1 MNLVQKLI
9 IGRNR
14 NSTALNFMWNMI
26 GSGIYSLVSMMLSV
40 VVIRIIGEN
49 DGGVFSIAITVSQ
62 MMLYIAYFEQRTYQ
76 VTDTENKY
84 DFSQYHG
91 AKIIACVLM
100 MVCSAI
106 YIFFLKSYTIE
117 KSEIIMLM
125 CVYRMLD
132 GYADL
137 YEGQFQLDERLYLAG
152 KSMAFR
158 SIFSASILLLTLSIT
173 KNMKMSLCMA
183 IGAAALGVI
192 VFDLAIEKVYCNISP
207 DFNRVKVFN
216 IFRECFPLFIGSFLW
231 VYILS
236 ASRIAV
242 DAHLTNTDTAYYQVL
257 FLPVSII
264 NLFAT
269 FFFRP
274 ELTELSELYNKKNYK
289 LFWGKIKRLIVLIA
303 IFTGITMMGA
313 YFVGIPALSFVS
325 NCDLYDYKGVLVLLM
340 FGGGINAGSFFL
352 YYILTIM
359 RKSGQIL
366 FGYISTSILT
376 LVISNWFSDLWG
388 IQGAGLSF
396 CISVIYLFLVF
407 YICFLVN
414 LRCASR
420 VRN

>member
-26 GSGIYSLVSMMLSV
+26 GSGIYSLVSMLLSV

-91 AKIIACVLM
+91 AKIIACSLM

-117 KSEIIMLM
+117 KAEIIMLM

-137 YEGQFQLDERLYLAG
+137 YEGQFQLDGRLYLTG

-158 SIFSASILLLTLSIT
+158 SILSAFVFLLTLSIT
-173 KNMKMSLCMA
+173 KNMRMSLYVA
-183 IGAAALGVI
+183 IGAAALGVM
-192 VFDLAIEKVYCNISP
+192 VFDLAIEKVYRNISP
-207 DFNRVKVFN
+207 DFNRVKVYN

-274 ELTELSELYNKKNYK
+274 ELTDLSELYNKKNYK
-289 LFWGKIKRLIVLIA
+289 FFWRKTHKTGENVHEKISESAAGKLFAGRLRHNRLQREQNGK
-303 IFTGITMMGA
+303 
-313 YFVGIPALSFVS
+313 
-325 NCDLYDYKGVLVLLM
+325 
-340 FGGGINAGSFFL
+340 
-352 YYILTIM
+352 
-359 RKSGQIL
+359 
-366 FGYISTSILT
+366 
-376 LVISNWFSDLWG
+376 
-388 IQGAGLSF
+388 
-396 CISVIYLFLVF
+396 
-407 YICFLVN
+407 
-414 LRCASR
+414 
-420 VRN
+420 

>member
-26 GSGIYSLVSMMLSV
+26 GSGIYSLVSMLLSV

-91 AKIIACVLM
+91 AKIIACALM

-117 KSEIIMLM
+117 KAEIIMLM

-137 YEGQFQLDERLYLAG
+137 YEGQFQLDGRLYLTG

-158 SIFSASILLLTLSIT
+158 SLFSASVLLLTLSIT
-173 KNMKMSLCMA
+173 KNMRMSLYVA
-183 IGAAALGVI
+183 IGAAALGVM
-192 VFDLAIEKVYCNISP
+192 VFDLAIEKVYRNISP

-274 ELTELSELYNKKNYK
+274 ELTDLSELYNKKNYK
-289 LFWGKIKRLIVLIA
+289 FFWRKIKRLIVLIA

-313 YFVGIPALSFVS
+313 YLVGISVLSFIS

-340 FGGGINAGSFFL
+340 FGGGVNAGSFFL

-366 FGYISTSILT
+366 FGYISTAILT

-407 YICFLVN
+407 YICFWVN
-414 LRCASR
+414 LRCANR
-420 VRN
+420 VQN

>member
-1 MNLVQKLI
+1 MNRVQKLI

-14 NSTALNFMWNMI
+14 NSAAKNFMWNMI
-26 GSGIYSLVSMMLSV
+26 GSGIYSLVSMLLSV
-40 VVIRIIGEN
+40 IVIRIIGED
-49 DGGVFSIAITVSQ
+49 DGGIFSIAITVSQ

-91 AKIIACVLM
+91 AKIIACALM
-100 MVCSAI
+100 MACSAI
-106 YIFFLKSYTIE
+106 YVFFLKRYTVE
-117 KSEIIMLM
+117 KAEIIMLM

-137 YEGQFQLDERLYLAG
+137 YEGQFQLDGRLYLAG

-158 SIFSASILLLTLSIT
+158 SVCSAAVLLLTLSIT
-173 KNMKMSLCMA
+173 KNMKTSLCVA
-183 IGAAALGVI
+183 IGVAAIGVI
-192 VFDLAIEKVYCNISP
+192 VFDLAVEKVYCNISP
-207 DFNRVKVFN
+207 EFNRGKVFD
-216 IFRECFPLFIGSFLW
+216 IFKECFPLFIGSFLW

-242 DAHLTNTDTAYYQVL
+242 DAHLTNTDMAYYQVL

-274 ELTELSELYNKKNYK
+274 ELTVLSELYNKGNYNF
-289 LFWGKIKRLIVLIA
+289 FWSKIKKLIVLIA
-303 IFTGITMMGA
+303 IFTGITMLGA
-313 YFVGIPALSFVS
+313 YFVGIPVLSFIS

-376 LVISNWFSDLWG
+376 LVISNLFSDLWG
-388 IQGAGLSF
+388 IRGAGLSF

-407 YICFLVN
+407 YICFWRN
-414 LRCASR
+414 LRHAR
-420 VRN
+420 RAQN